1 MTRTIPTAI
10 KAGLTFT
17 ATVESADYP
26 APDWSLVLLL
36 RGPSSI
42 TVESTAEGAAHRL
55 HANAAATTGWAPGE
69 YSFSLR
75 ATNGADVVELEAGQ
89 AVVLAD
95 LAGITPGTDTR
106 SHIRKVLAAIEA
118 VIERRASL
126 DQERYRINDRE
137 LYRTPI
143 AELLKLRDKYRGELA
158 RAERA
163 ANGQSTLLGREV
175 RVRC

>member
-17 ATVESADYP
+17 TTVESAEYP

-42 TVESTAEGAAHRL
+42 TVESTDEGTAHRL
-55 HANAAATTGWAPGE
+55 HAAATATANWVPGE

-89 AVVLAD
+89 TVVQPD
-95 LAGITPGTDTR
+95 LAGLTPGTDTR

-143 AELLKLRDKYRGELA
+143 AELLKLRDKYRAELA
-158 RAERA
+158 MAQRV
-163 ANGQSTLLGREV
+163 ANGKSTLLGREV
-175 RVRC
+175 RVRS